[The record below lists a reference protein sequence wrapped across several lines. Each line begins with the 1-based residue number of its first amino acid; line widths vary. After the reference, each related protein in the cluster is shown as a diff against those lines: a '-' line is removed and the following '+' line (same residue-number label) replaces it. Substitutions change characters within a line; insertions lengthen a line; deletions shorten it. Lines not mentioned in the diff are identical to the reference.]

1 MRIKLPFFATFHL
14 DTEHVNTA
22 GCSRPRLSP
31 SILRCNP
38 PLSWPP
44 AQASQETRRVRDCC
58 RLHLGPGDQLSRQKS
73 VLASLSTLVCS
84 RDTGHSHYTQHQPS
98 AISLVPRPVAGGGWP
113 AWLFMSCSLTPALA
127 PLLCKP
133 SHFPPT
139 WPCSKNHPLW
149 AKNLT
154 QQKQERHQHQFDYP
168 EGILIARYQTAMS
181 AAGCWLG
188 AGPCPWSKVIICLRF
203 KIPFIKFFCVY
214 SQNLFGLFLHS
225 A

>member
-98 AISLVPRPVAGGGWP
+98 PWFLAPWLVAAGRPDYLWAALWPRLWHHFYANHHIFHQLGHALKITLYGRKILHNRNKRGINISLTTLRV
-113 AWLFMSCSLTPALA
+113 FSLRDTRLRC
-127 PLLCKP
+127 LL
-133 SHFPPT
+133 
-139 WPCSKNHPLW
+139 
-149 AKNLT
+149 
-154 QQKQERHQHQFDYP
+154 
-168 EGILIARYQTAMS
+168 
-181 AAGCWLG
+181 LG
-188 AGPCPWSKVIICLRF
+188 AG
-203 KIPFIKFFCVY
+203 
-214 SQNLFGLFLHS
+214 
-225 A
+225 